1 MAQVDVDLS
10 PEQFAA
16 KVSRQQARLF
26 LKADGAFR
34 LANTGRRKFLVNNC
48 QARPW
53 LPVRYGLNF
62 PAHCLDSRDEHRRR
76 KDPSTCNPPIG
87 LAAVRS

>member
-1 MAQVDVDLS
+1 MSLPHSGTCVAQVDVDLS

-26 LKADGAFR
+26 LKSDGTFR

-48 QARPW
+48 Q
-53 LPVRYGLNF
+53 VRDTAQVQF
-62 PAHCLDSRDEHRRR
+62 APRSMHRA
-76 KDPSTCNPPIG
+76 I
-87 LAAVRS
+87 AVLVL

>member
-1 MAQVDVDLS
+1 MCSSGMYHSFLQALGLTHESSVVQVDVDLS

-26 LKADGAFR
+26 LKSDGAFR

-48 QARPW
+48 QVRPHS
-53 LPVRYGLNF
+53 LSVPN
-62 PAHCLDSRDEHRRR
+62 
-76 KDPSTCNPPIG
+76 
-87 LAAVRS
+87 

>member
-1 MAQVDVDLS
+1 MRAHGLIHETTVVQVDVDLS

-26 LKADGAFR
+26 LKSDGAFR

-48 QARPW
+48 Q
-53 LPVRYGLNF
+53 VRLHGLSV
-62 PAHCLDSRDEHRRR
+62 P
-76 KDPSTCNPPIG
+76 K
-87 LAAVRS
+87 

>member
-1 MAQVDVDLS
+1 MCNNGIQPGLTFWRYLAQVDVDLS

-26 LKADGAFR
+26 LKSDGTFR

-48 QARPW
+48 Q
-53 LPVRYGLNF
+53 VRDTQQSHFAL
-62 PAHCLDSRDEHRRR
+62 
-76 KDPSTCNPPIG
+76 
-87 LAAVRS
+87 